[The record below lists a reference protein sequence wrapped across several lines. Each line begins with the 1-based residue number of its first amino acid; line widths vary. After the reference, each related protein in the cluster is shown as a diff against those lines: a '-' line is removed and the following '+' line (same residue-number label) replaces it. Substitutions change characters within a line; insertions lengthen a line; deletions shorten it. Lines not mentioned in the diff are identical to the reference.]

1 MKTSGRPFQ
10 KGSAV
15 HTARFLERDFRS
27 KFALTAPLIPPTQ
40 AEGVAMMEFELQLEL
55 VLLQLEDLLM
65 EELLMEELLM
75 EELLMEELVLL
86 VLQLELE
93 PNLMMMKKLK
103 MTALTMYYKLQ

>member
-1 MKTSGRPFQ
+1 
-10 KGSAV
+10 
-15 HTARFLERDFRS
+15 
-27 KFALTAPLIPPTQ
+27 
-40 AEGVAMMEFELQLEL
+40 MMEFELQLEL
-55 VLLQLEDLLM
+55 MLLQLEDLLM

-93 PNLMMMKKLK
+93 PNLMMKKLK